1 MSLCSHI
8 KTEKKFSIQT
18 SKMKISK
25 INLFT
30 FCTFAVV
37 STFMFGSSASAE
49 QCVYNQSGYVA
60 KVRWYSPDDI
70 KLTQDQ
76 GKNTYADLKD
86 GNVRPIIE
94 QVISLGKQTCI
105 NVPKPAI
112 AGISVQGGK
121 YARTAATVSIKTL
134 VTAGVGVACAASAGT
149 ACPLVS
155 AAAGAT
161 TNFIVNSTIPDAKET
176 FYIDV
181 VPNKDGRRRLILFGT
196 VFDPKT
202 RFGRVI

>member
-1 MSLCSHI
+1 
-8 KTEKKFSIQT
+8 
-18 SKMKISK
+18 
-25 INLFT
+25 
-30 FCTFAVV
+30 
-37 STFMFGSSASAE
+37 
-49 QCVYNQSGYVA
+49 
-60 KVRWYSPDDI
+60 
-70 KLTQDQ
+70 
-76 GKNTYADLKD
+76 
-86 GNVRPIIE
+86 
-94 QVISLGKQTCI
+94 
-105 NVPKPAI
+105 
-112 AGISVQGGK
+112 
-121 YARTAATVSIKTL
+121 
-134 VTAGVGVACAASAGT
+134 CAASAGT